1 MIENIIMA
9 AHSRPPLRSS
19 ARNKNA
25 SLEEVPST
33 DVQQNLLP
41 NPRRGKRTRDSSP
54 GSVSNASVKKQKAQN
69 RDNTRSKPVVKTE
82 VPRSLPIRDR
92 RGTKDAV
99 TQVGRS
105 RTSESPVAQQ
115 HHQTVN
121 GSTIT
126 AQKSQAFGTKQ
137 NLNIITNLDAN
148 GTATTSQADKRSLR
162 SQAGGSRSKSELAL
176 YFTNY
181 DELVSIEPKEPGE
194 TVALT
199 EAIHLLTSPEFLT
212 PETLLHI
219 TDEPSK
225 STSKTFYSSP
235 SLTNGHKR
243 RLLSSPQPPALI
255 GSAQCLQLS
264 EETFTV
270 LNDATRLDL
279 NSLDKSTRH
288 PKDPLPDAVFLK
300 PHRRA
305 ERAEK
310 QLRNIEKE
318 RAMHEK
324 VQLER
329 LLDGLKGHD
338 WLRVMGISGITDGEK
353 KQFEP
358 KRDYFIKEVRVL
370 LVKFQEWKEEEKR
383 RKVEKEESM
392 RDEDEEQSEEEDEDD
407 GDEEDGQ
414 REDGESDGDPP
425 DYTPIDASARQLHRE
440 ATLATNSH
448 SSNHPQNQPGKRS
461 HRKKEPSQA
470 PPVERP
476 FTSFYSKPY
485 LRDAA
490 VGKHRRGRVR
500 FAFGQPLPELGEQEF
515 ELGQEILTS
524 EAVRASERKRRAS
537 KRAREADEGS
547 R

>member
-1 MIENIIMA
+1 MT
-9 AHSRPPLRSS
+9 L
-19 ARNKNA
+19 
-25 SLEEVPST
+25 
-33 DVQQNLLP
+33 
-41 NPRRGKRTRDSSP
+41 
-54 GSVSNASVKKQKAQN
+54 
-69 RDNTRSKPVVKTE
+69 
-82 VPRSLPIRDR
+82 
-92 RGTKDAV
+92 
-99 TQVGRS
+99 
-105 RTSESPVAQQ
+105 
-115 HHQTVN
+115 
-121 GSTIT
+121 
-126 AQKSQAFGTKQ
+126 
-137 NLNIITNLDAN
+137 
-148 GTATTSQADKRSLR
+148 
-162 SQAGGSRSKSELAL
+162 
-176 YFTNY
+176 
-181 DELVSIEPKEPGE
+181 
-194 TVALT
+194 
-199 EAIHLLTSPEFLT
+199 PEFLT

-219 TDEPSK
+219 TDEPA
-225 STSKTFYSSP
+225 KTTPKASYSSSP
-235 SLTNGHKR
+235 LTNGHKR
-243 RLLSSPQPPALI
+243 RLLSSPQPPLLN
-255 GSAQCLQLS
+255 GSAQYLQLS
-264 EETFTV
+264 EETFIT

-279 NSLDKSTRH
+279 DSFDKSSH
-288 PKDPLPDAVFLK
+288 HSKDPLPDTVFLK
-300 PHRRA
+300 AHRRA

-392 RDEDEEQSEEEDEDD
+392 QDEDEEQSEEESENQ
-407 GDEEDGQ
+407 EDGAPV
-414 REDGESDGDPP
+414 EANGESDGDPP
-425 DYTPIDASARQLHRE
+425 DYASNDASARQLHRE
-440 ATLATNSH
+440 ATLATKTHTSIH
-448 SSNHPQNQPGKRS
+448 TQPQPPKRS
-461 HRKKEPSQA
+461 HRKKEPPAA
-470 PPVERP
+470 PPVEKP

-490 VGKHRRGRVR
+490 IGKHRRGRVR

-515 ELGQEILTS
+515 QLSQEILTS